1 MEPNTSESLFKI
13 ECEEI
18 YLQEFSV
25 KDAEQINRISNQPEI
40 FNFLP
45 DWRSTKEQRLTWLIN
60 YEIPENQ
67 AFLKAVASKSHVDG
81 HFLKLGVFLKNTN
94 EFIGWCCTGIKEE
107 LPSPNREIIYA
118 ISSDFQKKG
127 YATKA
132 SQGIIDYLFTHTDL
146 EILNAVALVSNVSSN
161 KVIEKC
167 GFTKQGQQTI
177 DLELYNHYV
186 LKKSNWL
193 ESRQK
198 LLIRG

>member
-1 MEPNTSESLFKI
+1 MKPNTPGSLFRI

-25 KDAEQINRISNQPEI
+25 EDADQIYQISNQPEI

-45 DWRSTKEQRLTWLIN
+45 DWKSTKEKRLKWLTN
-60 YEIPENQ
+60 YEIPANH
-67 AFLKAVASKSHVDG
+67 AFLEAVAATSSIDG
-81 HFLKLGVFLKNTN
+81 LFLKLGVFLKKTD

-107 LPSPNREIIYA
+107 LPLPNREIMYA
-118 ISSDFQKKG
+118 ISSEHQKNG

-132 SQGIIDYLFTHTDL
+132 SQGMIDYLFTNTNL
-146 EILNAVALVSNVSSN
+146 ETLNAIALVNNVSSN

-167 GFTKQGQQTI
+167 GFTQQGQQTI

-186 LKKSNWL
+186 LFKSDWL
-193 ESRQK
+193 KGE
-198 LLIRG
+198 